1 MFTTAHT
8 PLRDT
13 LTAVAATAICTA
25 VSLAA
30 IDSPAR
36 AATTNSSFISKVESQ
51 LNNDS
56 WVATDKSGVATVAI
70 RVDAEGRVI
79 SAGLVGSTGSTTLDR
94 EALRTAKAVT
104 YPKSA
109 RGHNVA
115 VVLKFGDAKLPAK
128 AESAALVNRYVNARG
143 EALADQTP
151 APNAG

>member
-30 IDSPAR
+30 LDSPAR
-36 AATTNSSFISKVESQ
+36 AATPTTTFVRSVEAQ
-51 LNNDS
+51 LQNNN
-56 WVATDKSGVATVAI
+56 WVATDKTGVATVAV
-70 RVDAEGRVI
+70 RVDAEGRVM
-79 SAGLVGSTGSTTLDR
+79 SAGLVGSTGSRTLDS

-104 YPKSA
+104 YPKSE
-109 RGHNVA
+109 RGHTVA

-128 AESAALVNRYVNARG
+128 AESAALVTRYVNAKG
-143 EALADQTP
+143 EALAVETP